1 MISKYDVKKFLSSKK
16 DDDSFPFYEKDG
28 FIYDKEDDKSICDL
42 DFYLSFLRKKLHCS
56 FETVYYNHGSL
67 TEILRCTECGAIIF
81 TGDDE
86 RYDPNLCC
94 PVCSDYNHNDYWTK
108 EDIENDPKKQDQ
120 IKFYEE
126 WTKSEIEAAKR
137 REARGGLYDWQIFK
151 KDYYGK
157 KRSLH
162 IELKKLYGYTL
173 EIKIGEKD
181 GYGYI
186 VKKSFEIPLSPK
198 AFYIKFIYPVIRKHK
213 KEDNS
218 MFGFISNMEHHEY
231 VNHKK

>member
-1 MISKYDVKKFLSSKK
+1 M
-16 DDDSFPFYEKDG
+16 
-28 FIYDKEDDKSICDL
+28 C
-42 DFYLSFLRKKLHCS
+42 
-56 FETVYYNHGSL
+56 
-67 TEILRCTECGAIIF
+67 LRCSDRQCAFKTSKEHNIFFKLCDFRVVAHIITPYLF
-81 TGDDE
+81 NSDILLLQ
-86 RYDPNLCC
+86 YDSNLCC
-94 PVCSDYNHNDYWTK
+94 PVYSDYNHNDYWTK
-108 EDIENDPKKQDQ
+108 EDIENDSKKQDQ

-198 AFYIKFIYPVIRKHK
+198 AFYIKFIYPVIRKYK